1 MGARAKRVISEI
13 RRLKWPI
20 GISILTIALVDT
32 GIINPMSRWAV
43 IAHKFSVITLA
54 VILAHYTRS
63 EIWPYIDLSEILA
76 SEDDMGRKIGAC
88 LLVGLFMAAVIL
100 GVALGL

>member
-1 MGARAKRVISEI
+1 MKRLNRIVSEVK
-13 RRLKWPI
+13 RLKWPLT
-20 GISILTIALVDT
+20 ISVLAIALVDT

-54 VILAHYTRS
+54 VILAHYVRS
-63 EIWPYIDLSEILA
+63 ELWPYIDLSEILA
-76 SEDDMGRKIGAC
+76 SEDDAGRKIAAC
-88 LLVGLFMAAVIL
+88 LLIGLFMLAVIL

>member
-1 MGARAKRVISEI
+1 MKRLERIASEI

-20 GISILTIALVDT
+20 GISILAIALVDT
-32 GIINPMSRWAV
+32 GVINPMSRWAV

-54 VILAHYTRS
+54 VILAHYCRS
-63 EIWPYIDLSEILA
+63 EIWPYIDLSEILDGE
-76 SEDDMGRKIGAC
+76 SDMGRKIGAC
-88 LLVGLFMAAVIL
+88 LLIGLFMAAVIL

>member
-1 MGARAKRVISEI
+1 MGVRVKRIVSEI
-13 RRLKWPI
+13 RRLKWPLS
-20 GISILTIALVDT
+20 ISVLTIALIDT
-32 GIINPMSRWAV
+32 GAINPMSRWAV
-43 IAHKFSVITLA
+43 IGHKFSVITLGI
-54 VILAHYTRS
+54 ILAHYVRS
-63 EIWPYIDLSEILA
+63 ELWPYIDISEILA

>member
-1 MGARAKRVISEI
+1 MKRLERIVSEI

-20 GISILTIALVDT
+20 GISILAIALVDT
-32 GIINPMSRWAV
+32 GVINPMSRWAV

-54 VILAHYTRS
+54 VILAHYVRS
-63 EIWPYIDLSEILA
+63 ELWPYVDLSEILE
-76 SEDDMGRKIGAC
+76 SEPDMGRKIGAC
-88 LLVGLFMAAVIL
+88 LLIGLFMAAVIL